1 MNGIEKELSALLYN
15 FWITKDDN
23 QELYY
28 SIKYNQ
34 DKIKDFVYK
43 NLGSNLIIHD
53 KFVKLEKVVPY
64 VKNNMGLF
72 NNIKEYIILIITLL
86 YLEDKTNGEKFILSE
101 LIEYIKT
108 TSIALEL
115 SNIPDWDKIV
125 DRRYLVNVID
135 FLTSISAVKIR
146 DKSKEN
152 FIDTISAEALF
163 ESTGLSNYVM
173 RLFDNGIDNLNTYD
187 EFAKSEFIKQDDSKG
202 DVRRYNVMRSILY
215 TPAVIHSSLSQS
227 EIDYIKKN
235 RFYIK
240 NELSKYLNM
249 EVEITNNMTLLYDDV
264 NSNHKENFPN
274 TKRITEIILLIN
286 NYILNDIKNG
296 VICPNKDEVIFVHK
310 SYLEN
315 LIRILREE
323 KEKFIGKT
331 MMSMP
336 FDKFYGEIINYM
348 EDYNFI
354 EMKDDYAYIYPTI
367 SRMIGEI
374 DNNIIKENETQ
385 ISLFGGYDEL

>member
-108 TSIALEL
+108 TSIVLEL

-135 FLTSISAVKIR
+135 FLTNINAIKIR

-215 TPAVIHSSLSQS
+215 TPAVIHASLSQS

-249 EVEITNNMTLLYDDV
+249 EVEITNNMTLLYDDI

-274 TKRITEIILLIN
+274 IKRITEIILLIN
-286 NYILNDIKNG
+286 NYILNDIKNS

-331 MMSMP
+331 MMCMP

-354 EMKDDYAYIYPTI
+354 EMKDDYVYIYPTI

-374 DNNIIKENETQ
+374 DNNIVKENETQ

>member
-23 QELYY
+23 PELYY

-64 VKNNMGLF
+64 IKNNMGIF
-72 NNIKEYIILIITLL
+72 NSIKEYIILIIILL
-86 YLEDKTNGEKFILSE
+86 YLEDKTRGEKFILSD
-101 LIEYIKT
+101 LLEYIKT

-135 FLTSISAVKIR
+135 FLTNINAIKVR

-163 ESTGLSNYVM
+163 ESTGLSNYIM
-173 RLFDNGIDNLNTYD
+173 RLFDNGIDGLNTYD
-187 EFAKSEFIKQDDSKG
+187 EFARSEFIKQDDSKG

-215 TPAVIHSSLSQS
+215 TPAVIHSSLAQS

-240 NELSKYLNM
+240 NELSKYLDT
-249 EVEITNNMTLLYDDV
+249 EVEITNNMTLLYDDI
-264 NSNHKENFPN
+264 NSNHKDNYPN
-274 TKRITEIILLIN
+274 TKRITEITLLIN
-286 NYILNDIKNG
+286 NYILKDIKNG
-296 VICPNKDEVIFVHK
+296 IISLNNEEVIFVHK
-310 SYLEN
+310 SYFEN
-315 LIRILREE
+315 LIRVLREE

-336 FDKFYGEIINYM
+336 FDKFYKEIIKYM

-354 EMKDDYAYIYPTI
+354 ETKDDNIYIYPTI
-367 SRMIGEI
+367 SRMIGKTEDI
-374 DNNIIKENETQ
+374 SEKNEKQ

>member
-64 VKNNMGLF
+64 VKNNIGLF

-135 FLTSISAVKIR
+135 FLASINAVKIR

-374 DNNIIKENETQ
+374 DNNILKENETQ

>member
-108 TSIALEL
+108 TSIVLEL

-135 FLTSISAVKIR
+135 FLTNINAIKIR

-249 EVEITNNMTLLYDDV
+249 EVEITNNMTLLYDDI

-286 NYILNDIKNG
+286 NYILNDIKNS

-331 MMSMP
+331 MMCMP

-354 EMKDDYAYIYPTI
+354 EMKDDYVYIYPTI

-374 DNNIIKENETQ
+374 DNNIVKENETQ

>member
-53 KFVKLEKVVPY
+53 KFVKLEKVVPH

-86 YLEDKTNGEKFILSE
+86 YLEDKTNGEKFMLSE

-163 ESTGLSNYVM
+163 E
-173 RLFDNGIDNLNTYD
+173 
-187 EFAKSEFIKQDDSKG
+187 
-202 DVRRYNVMRSILY
+202 
-215 TPAVIHSSLSQS
+215 
-227 EIDYIKKN
+227 
-235 RFYIK
+235 
-240 NELSKYLNM
+240 
-249 EVEITNNMTLLYDDV
+249 
-264 NSNHKENFPN
+264 
-274 TKRITEIILLIN
+274 
-286 NYILNDIKNG
+286 
-296 VICPNKDEVIFVHK
+296 
-310 SYLEN
+310 
-315 LIRILREE
+315 
-323 KEKFIGKT
+323 
-331 MMSMP
+331 
-336 FDKFYGEIINYM
+336 
-348 EDYNFI
+348 
-354 EMKDDYAYIYPTI
+354 
-367 SRMIGEI
+367 
-374 DNNIIKENETQ
+374 
-385 ISLFGGYDEL
+385 

>member
-1 MNGIEKELSALLYN
+1 
-15 FWITKDDN
+15 
-23 QELYY
+23 
-28 SIKYNQ
+28 
-34 DKIKDFVYK
+34 
-43 NLGSNLIIHD
+43 
-53 KFVKLEKVVPY
+53 
-64 VKNNMGLF
+64 
-72 NNIKEYIILIITLL
+72 
-86 YLEDKTNGEKFILSE
+86 
-101 LIEYIKT
+101 
-108 TSIALEL
+108 
-115 SNIPDWDKIV
+115 
-125 DRRYLVNVID
+125 
-135 FLTSISAVKIR
+135 
-146 DKSKEN
+146 
-152 FIDTISAEALF
+152 
-163 ESTGLSNYVM
+163 M

-215 TPAVIHSSLSQS
+215 TPAVIHSFLSQS

-354 EMKDDYAYIYPTI
+354 EMKDDYAHIYPTI

-374 DNNIIKENETQ
+374 DNDIIKENETQ

>member
-23 QELYY
+23 PELYY

-64 VKNNMGLF
+64 IKNNMGIF
-72 NNIKEYIILIITLL
+72 NSIKEYIILIIVLL
-86 YLEDKTNGEKFILSE
+86 YLEDKTRGEKFILSD
-101 LIEYIKT
+101 LLEYIKT

-135 FLTSISAVKIR
+135 FLTNINAIKVR

-163 ESTGLSNYVM
+163 ESTGLSNYIM
-173 RLFDNGIDNLNTYD
+173 RLFDNGIDGLNTYD
-187 EFAKSEFIKQDDSKG
+187 EFARSEFIKQDDSKG

-215 TPAVIHSSLSQS
+215 TPAVIHSSLAQS

-240 NELSKYLNM
+240 NELSKYLDT
-249 EVEITNNMTLLYDDV
+249 EVEITNNMTLLYDDI
-264 NSNHKENFPN
+264 NSNHKDNYPN
-274 TKRITEIILLIN
+274 TKRITEITLLIN

-296 VICPNKDEVIFVHK
+296 IISLNNEEVIFVHK
-310 SYLEN
+310 SYFEN
-315 LIRILREE
+315 LIRVLREE

-336 FDKFYGEIINYM
+336 FDKFYKEIIKYM

-354 EMKDDYAYIYPTI
+354 ETKDDNIYIYPTI
-367 SRMIGEI
+367 SRMIGKTEDI
-374 DNNIIKENETQ
+374 SEKNEKQ

>member
-135 FLTSISAVKIR
+135 FLTNISAIKIR

-187 EFAKSEFIKQDDSKG
+187 EFAKSEFIKQDDSKR

-264 NSNHKENFPN
+264 NSNHKEIFPN

-296 VICPNKDEVIFVHK
+296 VICPNKDEVIFAHK

-331 MMSMP
+331 MMGMP

-354 EMKDDYAYIYPTI
+354 EMKDDYVYIYPTI

-374 DNNIIKENETQ
+374 DNNIVKENETQ

>member
-23 QELYY
+23 PELYY

-64 VKNNMGLF
+64 IKNNMGIF
-72 NNIKEYIILIITLL
+72 NSIKEYIILIIILL
-86 YLEDKTNGEKFILSE
+86 YLEDKTRGEKFILSD
-101 LIEYIKT
+101 LLEYIKT

-135 FLTSISAVKIR
+135 FLTNINAIKVR

-163 ESTGLSNYVM
+163 ESTGLSNYIM
-173 RLFDNGIDNLNTYD
+173 RLFDNGIDGLNTYD
-187 EFAKSEFIKQDDSKG
+187 EFARSEFIKQDDSKG

-215 TPAVIHSSLSQS
+215 TPAVIHSSLAQS

-240 NELSKYLNM
+240 NELSKYLDT
-249 EVEITNNMTLLYDDV
+249 EVEITNNMTLLYDDI
-264 NSNHKENFPN
+264 NSNHKDNYPN
-274 TKRITEIILLIN
+274 TKRITEITLLIN

-296 VICPNKDEVIFVHK
+296 IISLNNEEVIFVHK
-310 SYLEN
+310 SYFEN
-315 LIRILREE
+315 LIRVLREE

-336 FDKFYGEIINYM
+336 FDKFYKEIIKYM

-354 EMKDDYAYIYPTI
+354 ETKDDNIYIYPTI
-367 SRMIGEI
+367 SRMIGKTEDI
-374 DNNIIKENETQ
+374 SEKNEKQ